1 MKFSLIPVK
10 NIVILSSGEIIS
22 RGINFLS
29 FAYLARVISLSD
41 FGTIGFGTALVN
53 FLLNLVNFGLDRIC
67 LKEVSQ
73 NRELASNYLINISII
88 RIVLSC
94 ISFFI
99 YLLILFFNS
108 NFNLPLVILGLTIF
122 TTGLS
127 LNYFAKAIEYFKVI
141 TINQILISILTIVLY
156 FIFVRNNTDFIIAVF
171 ILVGVSFISNLLFF
185 HKLKEYIKNIRNK
198 FSLKLIKQLLL
209 SSFPLF
215 ISSLMIAIYYFA
227 DTIMLGFIKTEY
239 EVGIYSA
246 ANKIFLLLII
256 PFSIIVSVFLP
267 TIAKNIKL
275 VDRSFL
281 YYYIFMIFIGVF
293 LGIIVYLY
301 ASEIIVLIFG
311 NSFLSSVLPLK
322 ILALNT
328 ILVGINMSIGEPLTV
343 WGNQKQ
349 YLIAV
354 SLGAI
359 TNIILN
365 LIFIPR
371 FSYNGAA
378 FTTLL
383 SEFSVFIVLSYL
395 FYGIREK
402 HEQK

>member
-156 FIFVRNNTDFIIAVF
+156 FIFVRNNTDFIIAVL
-171 ILVGVSFISNLLFF
+171 ILVGVSFISNLLFL
-185 HKLKEYIKNIRNK
+185 HKLKGYIVNIKSK
-198 FSLKLIKQLLL
+198 FSLNLIKQLIL
-209 SSFPLF
+209 SSYPLF
-215 ISSLMIAIYYFA
+215 ISSIMIAIYYFA
-227 DTIMLGFIKTEY
+227 DTIMLGIIKNEY
-239 EVGIYSA
+239 DVGIYSA